1 MSQGFDGNLN
11 PYAPPEQRFDQGFRP
26 QHDDSVLLAPRG
38 TRLGAILID
47 GLIGIGLGIPGAV
60 VSGAMGLEGPGAV
73 LSGLAGLALGIY
85 QMYLLSTTGQTIGKR
100 SLGIRIV
107 KVDGSPVNFVS
118 AVLLRAWVPIL
129 ILLVPLLGF
138 FIYLGGILMIF
149 GDEQR
154 TLSDRIAGTKVI
166 LAAYG

>member
-1 MSQGFDGNLN
+1 MSQDFNGNLN
-11 PYAPPEQRFDQGFRP
+11 PYAPPEQRFDQGFRS

-47 GLIGIGLGIPGAV
+47 ALIGIAVGIPGGI
-60 VSGAMGLEGPGAV
+60 VSGVLRLEGLGTV
-73 LSGLAGLALGIY
+73 LAALPGLALWIY

-100 SLGIRIV
+100 SLGIRVV
-107 KVDGSPVNFVS
+107 KIDGSPVNFVS
-118 AVLLRAWVPIL
+118 AVVLRQWVPIL
-129 ILLVPLLGF
+129 VVLVPFLGL

-154 TLSDRIAGTKVI
+154 TLHDRIAGTKVI